1 MKGLIIIGYQG
12 IGKSSIAG
20 KDGCI
25 DLESSDFYVDG
36 NRDPY
41 WYIPYTNIAMNLAN
55 QGYTVFTSAHACV
68 AHEFKIQ
75 QLLGNAKIKY
85 PNIGSI
91 VVFRPK
97 ACQDWK
103 YLWIERLRKRYE
115 RTSLAKDYRALMDAE
130 SHFFENMKQ
139 LDYHGFDVYT
149 PDSFDYDLYDYVK
162 IIRERYCKESK

>member
-25 DLESSDFYVDG
+25 DLESSNFYV
-36 NRDPY
+36 NEKRDPY
-41 WYIPYTNIAMNLAN
+41 WYIPYTNIAMDLAN

-68 AHEFKIQ
+68 AHEFKLQ
-75 QLLGNAKIKY
+75 YLLGNAKIKY
-85 PNIGSI
+85 QNIGNI
-91 VVFRPK
+91 VVVRPK

-103 YLWIERLRKRYE
+103 YVWIERLRKRYE
-115 RTSLAKDYRALMDAE
+115 RTSLTKDYRALMDAE

-139 LDYHGFDVYT
+139 LDCHGFDVYT
-149 PDSFDYDLYDYVK
+149 PDSLDYDLYDYVK
-162 IIRERYCKESK
+162 IIRERYCKG